1 MDSSSTT
8 GIIFGQEKKF
18 EFEPRYFL
26 ETAERAMKSDIV
38 RGLVELIT
46 NSDDSYGEIE
56 LNHLQ
61 PNGEISISIERK
73 RKNKNTIVKI
83 TDKAEGMELREMVN
97 KLSRVGGITSQFLE
111 AKGSRTRGLMGRG
124 SKECVIFGT
133 LTFKSIK
140 NNVYSELQLKKP
152 AHFIPVTE
160 RQATEIDRVRLNIH
174 RGNGTVV
181 ILEVDSQFKIPNH
194 QFLVENLPKYY
205 SLRDICASSQRKLE
219 LHDLSGANG
228 RKDRLVYAAR
238 QGDIEID
245 ELFTVPGYPKAEVH
259 ISIFKTPDKVKAET
273 NSAYWE
279 GGVLIQSNY
288 AIHGVTGL
296 SRDIENNPYFEHY
309 FGRIKCP
316 YIDGLAIEYELEE
329 KQE

>member
-111 AKGSRTRGLMGRG
+111 NKGSKTRGLMGRG
-124 SKECVIFGT
+124 SKECVVFGN

-140 NNVYSELQLKKP
+140 NNFYSELRLRKP
-152 AHFIPVTE
+152 AHFVPIAY
-160 RQATEIDRVRLNIH
+160 RAATEIDRIKLNIPK
-174 RGNGTVV
+174 GNGTAV
-181 ILEVDSQFKIPNH
+181 ILEVDSQFTIPSH
-194 QFLVENLPKYY
+194 QYLVENLPKYY
-205 SLRDICASSQRKLE
+205 SIRDICASSQRKME
-219 LHDLSGANG
+219 LLDLGG
-228 RKDRLVYAAR
+228 TKIREDR
-238 QGDIEID
+238 
-245 ELFTVPGYPKAEVH
+245 
-259 ISIFKTPDKVKAET
+259 
-273 NSAYWE
+273 
-279 GGVLIQSNY
+279 
-288 AIHGVTGL
+288 
-296 SRDIENNPYFEHY
+296 
-309 FGRIKCP
+309 
-316 YIDGLAIEYELEE
+316 
-329 KQE
+329 